1 MVTVGKGLAWG
12 SLVLVALLVTLATT
26 VGLGAAGWGA
36 GLACGVAIGG
46 AVARA
51 EVETFGPADLV
62 TLTRAVLGCALAA
75 MVADSFLREPATAT
89 IVGLA
94 VLALLTD
101 AVDGWLARTTGTTSA
116 FGARLDGEVDAFLI
130 LVLSVH
136 VAAEV
141 QGWVLA
147 IGLARYLFAAAGWVW
162 PWMRAQLPPRY
173 WRKWVTA
180 VQGIT
185 LTVAAAAVLP
195 DWLTTLVLLFAAAL
209 LAESFGRD
217 VVWLW
222 HRRPAGRGRRAGDA
236 STRLHLPGP

>member
-1 MVTVGKGLAWG
+1 MVRVDKGLALG
-12 SLVLVALLVTLATT
+12 SVVLVALLVALATT
-26 VGLGAAGWGA
+26 VGLAASGWSVA
-36 GLACGVAIGG
+36 LACGVAIGV
-46 AVARA
+46 AVARTA
-51 EVETFGPADLV
+51 IETFGPADLV
-62 TLTRAVLGCALAA
+62 TLGRAVLGCALAA
-75 MVADSFLREPATAT
+75 LVADSFFGEPATAV

-94 VLALLTD
+94 VVALVTD
-101 AVDGWLARTTGTTSA
+101 AVDGRVARATGTISA

-130 LVLSVH
+130 LVLSVY

-162 PWMRAQLPPRY
+162 LWMRSQLPPRH

-180 VQGIT
+180 VQGIV
-185 LTVAAAAVLP
+185 LTAAAAAVLP
-195 DWLTTLVLLFAAAL
+195 DWLDILTLLVAAAL

-222 HRRPAGRGRRAGDA
+222 RRRPSGPGRRAGDA
-236 STRLHLPGP
+236 SARLHLPGP